1 MLWTFLSS
9 DMIDMVAPGG
19 GGALWT
25 MMCSMSVIAIL
36 SAIDQNWHHFGEH
49 QPPENRRRSQVT
61 EEEHGKVDPSWGDLE
76 NVYEVDEITVV
87 GSRKIMMNE
96 CKRRAEAEWEK
107 VKWVLGDLFQS
118 PLGDM
123 QIWLGQRWWDRNFS
137 DFSGPL
143 VDSDETINYFTRVIV
158 IYGDHLW
165 ILSTQ
170 MSKQDDHFYYKS
182 FPGPPANAIRRLYW
196 SIDGSICILF
206 NKNPT
211 VQKGFVEFI
220 IWFL

>member
-1 MLWTFLSS
+1 MQLTKTDIILGSTTRKQKT
-9 DMIDMVAPGG
+9 IAGNGG
-19 GGALWT
+19 GTRPSW
-25 MMCSMSVIAIL
+25 SIL
-36 SAIDQNWHHFGEH
+36 GGFGECI
-49 QPPENRRRSQVT
+49 
-61 EEEHGKVDPSWGDLE
+61 WGWW
-76 NVYEVDEITVV
+76 NYGGWSSV

-96 CKRRAEAEWEK
+96 CKRRAEAEWEQL
-107 VKWVLGDLFQS
+107 KWVLGDLFQG

-123 QIWLGQRWWDRNFS
+123 QIWHGQRWWDRNFS

-182 FPGPPANAIRRLYW
+182 FPWPPANAIRRSIL
-196 SIDGSICILF
+196 IDGSICILF
-206 NKNPT
+206 IKNPT
-211 VQKGFVEFI
+211 VQNGIVEFI
-220 IWFL
+220 IRFI